1 MFETA
6 RLKLTAWYLLII
18 MAISVAFSIVI
29 YRSVTSEFHRRLNA
43 IELRLELDRY
53 GFRLPPGQE
62 QYFLQD
68 LVQAKHR
75 VFLVLL
81 YTNGV
86 ILVCSAVAGYFLA
99 GKTLAPIERAMEE
112 QKRFV
117 ADASHEL
124 KTPLTALQT
133 SIEVA
138 LRDTTMNLKG
148 AKAVLKENLHDI
160 GRLTHLTHDLL
171 SLARYQH
178 NNRKFVKE
186 RVAISDLLAGVHKK
200 IAPVAR
206 KRGIAIKIVP
216 VAVSLVADKESLEKL
231 ITILLENAVTYTPR
245 NGSITVT
252 LKKHR
257 RHAALVFADT
267 GIGITKKDLPHI
279 FERFYR
285 ADSSRSYHTAA
296 GYGLGLSLAKN
307 IVLLHQ
313 GTIDVSSVPGK
324 GSTFTVKLPL
334 DHS

>member
-112 QKRFV
+112 QKLFV

-138 LRDTTMNLKG
+138 LRDKKIDLKS
-148 AKAVLKENLHDI
+148 ALFTLKDSLNDVKSMTS
-160 GRLTHLTHDLL
+160 LTNDLL
-171 SLARYQH
+171 SLTRYQQ
-178 NNRKFVKE
+178 NN
-186 RVAISDLLAGVHKK
+186 L
-200 IAPVAR
+200 
-206 KRGIAIKIVP
+206 
-216 VAVSLVADKESLEKL
+216 KESFARV
-231 ITILLENAVTYTPR
+231 N
-245 NGSITVT
+245 
-252 LKKHR
+252 LK
-257 RHAALVFADT
+257 D
-267 GIGITKKDLPHI
+267 I
-279 FERFYR
+279 
-285 ADSSRSYHTAA
+285 
-296 GYGLGLSLAKN
+296 
-307 IVLLHQ
+307 
-313 GTIDVSSVPGK
+313 
-324 GSTFTVKLPL
+324 
-334 DHS
+334 